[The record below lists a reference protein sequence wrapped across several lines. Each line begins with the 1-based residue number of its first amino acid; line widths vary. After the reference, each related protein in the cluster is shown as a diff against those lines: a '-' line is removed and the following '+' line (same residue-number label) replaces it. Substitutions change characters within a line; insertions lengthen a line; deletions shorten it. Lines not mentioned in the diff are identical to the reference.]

1 MIQTLS
7 HTLAD
12 RPLVVTQEGGFLRL
26 GFNQAARGNALS
38 AEVVDALLERITA
51 LHPGGPVHTVVLSG
65 SGKHFC
71 TGFDLANLETE
82 SEASLAMR
90 FIRLEMLLGALWHAP
105 VRTIAVAQGKTWGAG
120 ADMFV
125 ACDVRMCTQDATF
138 RFPGPA
144 FGVVL
149 GTGRLFARVG
159 REAARELT
167 VGAATFSSDQAL
179 ATGLS
184 SRIVAS
190 PCVDAA
196 IASLPAETL
205 EAETSAVLRQITCP
219 DHRDADLAA
228 LARSVC
234 GGQTKARIIAY
245 RSAQLQAVKP
255 LKESSA

>member
-1 MIQTLS
+1 MIQAANYA
-7 HTLAD
+7 LAD
-12 RPLVVTQEGGFLRL
+12 RPLLVTQEGGYLRL
-26 GFNQAARGNALS
+26 QLNQPARGNALS
-38 AEVVDALLERITA
+38 EEVVDELLEIITA
-51 LHPGGPVHTVVLSG
+51 LHPGGPVHSVVLSG

-82 SEASLAMR
+82 SDASLAMR

-105 VRTIAVAQGKTWGAG
+105 VRTVAVAQGKTWGAG

-149 GTGRLFARVG
+149 GTGRLLARVG
-159 REAARELT
+159 RDTARELT
-167 VGAATFSSDQAL
+167 IGAATLNGDQAH
-179 ATGLS
+179 AIGLS
-184 SRIVAS
+184 SRIVTS
-190 PCVDAA
+190 SCVDSA
-196 IASLPAETL
+196 IPSLPAEVL
-205 EAETSAVLRQITCP
+205 DANTSAALRNITCP

-234 GGQTKARIIAY
+234 SGQIKERIIAY
-245 RSAQLQAVKP
+245 RSAQLQAIKRH
-255 LKESSA
+255 